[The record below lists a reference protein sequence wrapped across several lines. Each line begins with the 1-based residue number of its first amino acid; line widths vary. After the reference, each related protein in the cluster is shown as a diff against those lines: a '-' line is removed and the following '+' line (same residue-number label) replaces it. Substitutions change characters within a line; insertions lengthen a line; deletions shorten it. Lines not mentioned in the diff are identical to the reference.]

1 MSDEGKSILIVDD
14 DHEFS
19 SMLAEY
25 LTDRGHNPI
34 AVEDGEQMRAA
45 MADGDIDL
53 VLLDLVLPRED
64 GVALTQYIRSNSTV
78 GIIILSGKGDMADRV
93 LALELGADDYL
104 QKPFELRELSAR
116 INSLARRLVVEEP
129 APAPVATVAEFAGWK
144 LDFIH
149 RRLSDPA
156 GSMVSL
162 TTSEYALLET
172 FVRNGNRQLSRAELV
187 KAVRGREMKGYD
199 RTIDIHVSR
208 LRKKIQPAVNE
219 AQFIQTVHGGGYMF
233 CEPVLLEATG

>member
-1 MSDEGKSILIVDD
+1 MSDEGKRILIVDD

-25 LTDRGHNPI
+25 LNDRGHNPI
-34 AVEDGEQMRAA
+34 TVEDGEQMRAA
-45 MADGDIDL
+45 MADSDIDL

-64 GVALTQYIRSNSTV
+64 GVALTQYIRSNSSV

-116 INSLARRLVVEEP
+116 INSLSRRLVVEEP
-129 APAPVATVAEFAGWK
+129 TPEPPATVAEFAGWK

-149 RRLSDPA
+149 RRLTDPA
-156 GSMVSL
+156 GNMVSL

-208 LRKKIQPAVNE
+208 LRKKIQPAANE